1 MSTEQNKALIQRVF
15 EEGINQ
21 GALEIFDEIIAPAY
35 VNYNMPAPT
44 PGPAGL
50 KQVVGAFI
58 TGFPDMHIT
67 LEQVIAEGDKVASQG
82 RMRGTHTGDFMGI
95 PATGKAIDITYIDIW
110 RIENGKAMENWV
122 QLDMMGLMQ
131 QLGVIPA
138 PGQ

>member
-1 MSTEQNKALIQRVF
+1 MSTEQNKALVRRVF

-21 GALEIFDEIIAPAY
+21 GKVDVFDEIIAPAY
-35 VNYNMPAPT
+35 VNYNMLVPA

-50 KQVVGAFI
+50 KQVIGAF
-58 TGFPDMHIT
+58 TSAFPDMHIT
-67 LEQVIAEGDKVASQG
+67 LDQVIAEGDKVATHGVMS
-82 RMRGTHTGDFMGI
+82 GTHAGDFMGI
-95 PATGKAIDITYIDIW
+95 PATGKSIAVTFSDIW
-110 RIENGKAMENWV
+110 RIENGKAVENWV